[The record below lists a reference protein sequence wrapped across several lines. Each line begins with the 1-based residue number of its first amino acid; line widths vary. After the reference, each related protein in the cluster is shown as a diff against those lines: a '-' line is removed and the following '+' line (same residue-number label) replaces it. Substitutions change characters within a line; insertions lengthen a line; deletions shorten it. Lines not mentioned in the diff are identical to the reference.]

1 MDACEVTFLL
11 NEGDGK
17 ITELQEGVWKG
28 AERTLQKWSRSH
40 DAGAVYH
47 VFSCVFFFSPRAL
60 GFYRLGGSDIF
71 SLGIVGTSLKQL
83 NKCKTSF

>member
-47 VFSCVFFFSPRAL
+47 VFSCFFFPPPPGS
-60 GFYRLGGSDIF
+60 GFLQTRRLRHIF
-71 SLGIVGTSLKQL
+71 PGKRRDFLKTIKQM
-83 NKCKTSF
+83 